1 MEEKVKNLE
10 SEVKKE
16 WPALIS
22 GVGGITALI
31 GLTASI
37 AGGVT
42 WLVNHHRQSQ
52 QQQAKM
58 ALAQAEADQG
68 EYQAAVASF
77 GEILKDDPMYQP
89 ALDAQLKTTE
99 KWVEDFQVSAPDGQ
113 DTDAAAGAML
123 DQIAPVLDAGLTRA
137 GGAQAAAGNAN
148 MRADILAHIGWA
160 HFLNQKIAE
169 REFGSAAEDNLR
181 AALKQDAHNV
191 YANAMLGNWL
201 LETDGDF
208 DEAMRDFDTAVA
220 TGRERP
226 MVRTFELGGLRYLDR
241 KGARAA
247 QVRVANDMRKG
258 GEPLDEDAKSR
269 IVSYC
274 FEPGGLER
282 DEVMESLTAVS
293 PDDVLKTY
301 LWLDDGPESGQ
312 HQLPHD
318 FIHANLME
326 LSGDRGGALA
336 LYRALQQE
344 LKDRP
349 GSFQE
354 QVDAAVVRLKG

>member
-1 MEEKVKNLE
+1 MEEKVEKLE

-31 GLTASI
+31 GLVASI

-52 QQQAKM
+52 QRQAKM
-58 ALAQAEADQG
+58 ALAQAEVDQG

-89 ALDAQLKTTE
+89 ALDAQLKTAE
-99 KWVEDFQVSAPDGQ
+99 KWVEDFQVSAPEGQ
-113 DTDAAAGAML
+113 DTSAAAGTLL
-123 DQIAPVLDAGLTRA
+123 DQIMPVLDAGLARA
-137 GGAQAAAGNAN
+137 GAAQAATSK
-148 MRADILAHIGWA
+148 ADILAHIGWA

-181 AALKQDAHNV
+181 AALKQDAQNV

-208 DEAMRDFDTAVA
+208 DEAMHDFDAAVA
-220 TGRERP
+220 TGQERP
-226 MVRTFELGGLRYLDR
+226 MVRMFELGGLRDLDR

-247 QVRVANDMRKG
+247 QVRVANDMRKD

-293 PDDVLKTY
+293 PDDVWKTY

-312 HQLPHD
+312 HQLAHD
-318 FIHANLME
+318 FIQANLME

-336 LYRALQQE
+336 KYRALQQE

>member
-1 MEEKVKNLE
+1 MKEELQKAETSARKA
-10 SEVKKE
+10 
-16 WPALIS
+16 WPAVMS
-22 GVGGITALI
+22 WVGGITALI
-31 GLTASI
+31 GLFGSL
-37 AGGVT
+37 AGGVA
-42 WLVNHHRQSQ
+42 WLVSHHRQQSER
-52 QQQAKM
+52 QAKL
-58 ALAQAEADQG
+58 ALAQAQEKQG
-68 EYQAAVASF
+68 EYQASVQTY
-77 GEILKDDPMYQP
+77 GDLLKADPADRA
-89 ALDAQLKTTE
+89 ALDQQLNTTML
-99 KWVEDFQVSAPDGQ
+99 WVEDFHVLVG
-113 DTDAAAGAML
+113 TDENATAVAGPAL
-123 DQIAPVLDAGLTRA
+123 DQIMAILDAGLTRSK
-137 GGAQAAAGNAN
+137 GTRAA
-148 MRADILAHIGWA
+148 DVQAHIGWA
-160 HFLNQKIAE
+160 HWLNQHIAE
-169 REFGSAAEDNLR
+169 REFGPVAEQNFR
-181 AALKQDAHNV
+181 AALAADPSNV

-293 PDDVLKTY
+293 PDDDWKTY
-301 LWLDDGPESGQ
+301 LWLDDGPGSGQ
-312 HQLPHD
+312 HQVAHE
-318 FIHANLME
+318 FIQANLME
-326 LSGDRGGALA
+326 LSGDRGGALQKF
-336 LYRALQQE
+336 RALQLE

-349 GSFQE
+349 GSLQE
-354 QVDAAVVRLKG
+354 QVDAAVARLKG